1 METGDNPPAMIKS
14 NRTLSEAIAQLDRSS
29 TNPIAEGYRSQRTEI
44 LKRFPR
50 DKWTEMRLEDYALGQ
65 PGVEDTY
72 CHWLEYKSQFVG
84 SIRGGTA
91 RKLIIYKRRDRGG
104 WYFPSMFSNEREAW
118 SQLRADFLRAFE
130 LAARG
135 DWERIDELETLGF
148 GPAVKLKSLH
158 VYFPDEVL
166 PVCSTAHLR
175 HFLRSLDRPSEEVD
189 ASSAVALNRSLL
201 AALRRESA
209 VGGWNTEELQRLLY
223 NWRDPR
229 PTRRVLKI
237 APGENARFWDD
248 CLRKGYIC
256 VAWDEVGDLSQ
267 FESKEA
273 FRARFEELYPYN
285 GHLAQARRK
294 GNELWALKELEPGDL
309 VVANRGLSRVLA
321 LGEVVEP
328 GYRWADERS
337 EYRHTV
343 AVNWDTT
350 YEQSVTPQKGWGTV
364 TVAKVSDTLLR
375 TIVGG
380 KEPPVVV
387 PAVYSRLAAA
397 LERKGQLILYG
408 PPGTG
413 KTYQARRFAV
423 WWLLK
428 QIGRDGADAVLGD
441 PDRLR
446 EAERTLSTSQ
456 VSSRV
461 WWVVA
466 NPKEWSWDRL
476 SRGGGVKFRYGRL
489 KRNFPLVQRGDLVIG
504 YQSTP
509 DKRVMAL
516 ARVSREFQ
524 RVGDDPPTIELEPV
538 EQLDQGLTH
547 DELTQDAVLAQSE
560 PMRFN
565 NRGTLFALTETEAE
579 HLLGQLAERHPQR
592 AVLEQ
597 AADSGTTDSVGPLT
611 RVTFHPSY
619 TYEDFIEGF
628 RPDASGA
635 GGLSL
640 ALEDGVFKRVCR
652 AAQANPGRP
661 YLLLIDEIN
670 RGNVAK
676 IMGELLTLLERD
688 KRGLTLTLPQSKE
701 TFSVPPNVFLLGT
714 MNTADRSIKL
724 LDAALRR
731 RFAFIECMPDS
742 ELLQGASVGD
752 LALDDFLDGLNQRI
766 ARFEGR
772 EKQVGHSYLLVDGQ
786 PLDEV
791 EEFAARFREEILPL
805 LQEYCYD
812 EYATLAKFIGSEL
825 VDADA
830 GTLDAEKVDDAEQL
844 VAALAREFGEGG
856 ISPA

>member
-1 METGDNPPAMIKS
+1 MIKS
-14 NRTLSEAIAQLDRSS
+14 NVTLSQAIAQFDRSP
-29 TNPIAEGYRSQRTEI
+29 TNPVAEGYRSQRAEI

-50 DKWTEMRLEDYALGQ
+50 DKWPEMRLDDYALGQ
-65 PGVEDTY
+65 PAVEDTY
-72 CHWLEYKSQFVG
+72 CRWLEYKSHWMG
-84 SIRGGTA
+84 SIRGGSA
-91 RKLIIYKRRDRGG
+91 KKLIIYKRKEREG
-104 WYFPSMFSNEREAW
+104 WYFPKAFSNEREAW
-118 SQLRADFLRAFE
+118 DRLRSEFSQAFE

-135 DWERIDELETLGF
+135 EWERIDELETLGL

-158 VYFPDEVL
+158 VYLPDEVL
-166 PVCSTAHLR
+166 PVYSTAHLR
-175 HFLRSLDRPSEEVD
+175 HYLRSLGRPSEEVN
-189 ASSAVALNRSLL
+189 ASSVVALNRFLL
-201 AALRRESA
+201 TALRRESA
-209 VGGWNTEELQRLLY
+209 MKGWNTEELQRLLY

-229 PTRRVLKI
+229 ETRRVLKI
-237 APGENARFWDD
+237 APGEGARFWDD
-248 CLRKGYIC
+248 CLREGYIC
-256 VAWDEVGDLSQ
+256 VGWDEVGDLSQ
-267 FESKEA
+267 FESKEV
-273 FRARFEELYPYN
+273 FRARFEEAYPYK
-285 GHLAQARRK
+285 GHLSQARRK
-294 GNELWALKELEPGDL
+294 GNELWALTELEPGDL
-309 VVANRGLSRVLA
+309 VVANRGIGRVLA

-337 EYRHTV
+337 EYQHTV
-343 AVNWDTT
+343 AVKWDTT
-350 YEQSVTPQKGWGTV
+350 YEQSVAPQKRWATV
-364 TVAKVSDTLLR
+364 TVAKVPDTLLR
-375 TIVGG
+375 AIVGG
-380 KEPPVVV
+380 KERVVV
-387 PAVYSRLAAA
+387 DTLYGRIATA

-413 KTYQARRFAV
+413 KTYHARRFAV
-423 WWLLK
+423 WWLSR
-428 QIGRDGADAVLGD
+428 QIGHEGADAVFGD
-441 PDRLR
+441 SDQLR
-446 EAERTLSTSQ
+446 EAERELSTSQ

-461 WWVVA
+461 WWMVA
-466 NPKEWSWDRL
+466 NPKQWSWDQLFRD
-476 SRGGGVKFRYGRL
+476 GKVDYRYGRL
-489 KRNFPLVQRGDLVIG
+489 KRNYPLVQRGDLVIG

-509 DKRVMAL
+509 DKRVVAL
-516 ARVSREFQ
+516 ARVSRELQ
-524 RVGDDPPTIELEPV
+524 SVGDNSPTIELEPV
-538 EQLDQGLTH
+538 EQLDRGLSY

-565 NRGTLFALTETEAE
+565 NQGTLFALTETEAE
-579 HLLGQLAERHPQR
+579 HLFVQLAERHPQR

-597 AADSGTTDSVGPLT
+597 AGDLGTPASVGPLT

-628 RPDASGA
+628 RPDAGGA

-701 TFSVPPNVFLLGT
+701 TFSVPLNVFLLGT

-731 RFAFIECMPDS
+731 RFAFLECMPDS
-742 ELLQGASVGD
+742 ELLHGAAVGD

-786 PLDEV
+786 PVDEV

-812 EYATLAKFIGSEL
+812 EYAMLAKFIGSEL

-844 VAALAREFGEGG
+844 VAALAREFGEDGV
-856 ISPA
+856 SSA